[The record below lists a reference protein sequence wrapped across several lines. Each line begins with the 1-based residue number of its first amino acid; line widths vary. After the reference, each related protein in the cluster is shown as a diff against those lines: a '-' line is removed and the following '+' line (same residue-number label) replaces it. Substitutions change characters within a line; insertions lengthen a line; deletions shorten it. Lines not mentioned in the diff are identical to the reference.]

1 MKIVL
6 NRIWISH
13 APLAT
18 CEKGSVS
25 GQIVFDTGLTIEFNE
40 DLLPEELEYIRDGLG
55 DLTQRIRKRTLNA
68 IRALDEPKASAKKKA
83 RATK

>member
-6 NRIWISH
+6 NRIWISY

-18 CEKGSVS
+18 HEKGSAS

-55 DLTQRIRKRTLNA
+55 DLTQRIRERTLNA
-68 IRALDEPKASAKKKA
+68 IRALDEPKASTKKKV